1 MIILV
6 GASASG
12 KTEVAK
18 YLIKNYGFE
27 KVVTFT
33 TRVKRP
39 SEIDKIDYNFVTK
52 DQFLKLK
59 DENFFVETTYYNGNY
74 YGTPKNEIAL
84 NKVLIVDPNGLKC
97 FINLSDKSIVTFLI
111 YETKEKRRER
121 MILRGDNIKDVEQRL
136 INDKV
141 DFDQKNIEKTNF
153 EIDGDNLTIQQMS
166 ELIYNDYKKTVKI
179 N

>member
-1 MIILV
+1 
-6 GASASG
+6 
-12 KTEVAK
+12 
-18 YLIKNYGFE
+18 
-27 KVVTFT
+27 
-33 TRVKRP
+33 
-39 SEIDKIDYNFVTK
+39 
-52 DQFLKLK
+52 
-59 DENFFVETTYYNGNY
+59 
-74 YGTPKNEIAL
+74 
-84 NKVLIVDPNGLKC
+84 
-97 FINLSDKSIVTFLI
+97 
-111 YETKEKRRER
+111 

>member
-27 KVVTFT
+27 KVVTYT
-33 TRVKRP
+33 TRAKRP
-39 SEIDKIDYNFVTK
+39 GEIDKIDYNFVTK

-59 DENFFVETTYYNGNY
+59 DENFFVETTNYNGNY

-97 FINLSDKSIVTFLI
+97 FINLLDKSIITFLI
-111 YETKEKRRER
+111 HGSEEKRRER

-153 EIDGDNLTIQQMS
+153 EIDGDNLTIRQMS
-166 ELIYNDYKKTVKI
+166 ELIYNNYKKTVKI

>member
-59 DENFFVETTYYNGNY
+59 DENFFV
-74 YGTPKNEIAL
+74 
-84 NKVLIVDPNGLKC
+84 
-97 FINLSDKSIVTFLI
+97 
-111 YETKEKRRER
+111 
-121 MILRGDNIKDVEQRL
+121 
-136 INDKV
+136 
-141 DFDQKNIEKTNF
+141 
-153 EIDGDNLTIQQMS
+153 
-166 ELIYNDYKKTVKI
+166 
-179 N
+179 